1 MNGRIVWLIALLA
14 LPPLVGAQ
22 HFFKEHAE
30 GWFWYQEPLPVPVP
44 EETVLEP
51 GTSELAVETPPAPP
65 AVATDPSDAA
75 AASDV
80 APLSA
85 PWFRQNLEHYRD
97 AAIDHPT
104 AENIKTYL
112 YLQRVAMDKASRFAD
127 AVQLAA
133 YQDPF
138 LDEGVR
144 RPLAS
149 FAAAQQSQQAGE
161 ARQAVTKSLAAMTG
175 IWFFYRSDCP
185 HCHLQA
191 TVLQTLER
199 LYGFQVYPIAL
210 DGAPLP
216 DHLYPHYT
224 TDQGQARLLGVTT
237 VPALFL
243 ARPPDDLLPIGY
255 GALSLDQLLSR
266 MLTVAAEAG
275 WIDKTDFNRTRP
287 VKLDW
292 TLRTDGRQLTAAM
305 LQNPAQLIQY
315 LRAGGDN
322 ALPALGGR

>member
-1 MNGRIVWLIALLA
+1 MNGRRLWLIALLA
-14 LPPLVGAQ
+14 LPPVVSAQ
-22 HFFKEHAE
+22 PFFKEHAE
-30 GWFWYQEPLPVPVP
+30 GWFWYQEPPPVLFQ
-44 EETVLEP
+44 EEP
-51 GTSELAVETPPAPP
+51 ILAPDKPDPPLAASPAPP
-65 AVATDPSDAA
+65 AVAPEPSAA
-75 AASDV
+75 AVTSEA

-97 AAIDHPT
+97 AAIDDPT
-104 AENIKTYL
+104 PENIRTYL

-161 ARQAVTKSLAAMTG
+161 ARQAVTRSLAAMAG

-224 TDQGQARLLGVTT
+224 TDQGQARLLGVAT

-243 ARPPDDLLPIGY
+243 ARPPDDLLLIGY

-275 WIDKTDFNRTRP
+275 WIDKADFNRTRP
-287 VKLDW
+287 VNLDW